1 MIWHVNDCQ
10 IGNHLWEAVGVGEA
24 EVKKMVGEVVVFAM
38 KLEGAVVAEVAEALQ
53 GVEEEV
59 SLSFFCIFICTFCQ
73 NCPKYKYMNLLTQM
87 YIYIVLVGGGGRGF
101 G

>member
-59 SLSFFCIFICTFCQ
+59 SLSFFLYF
-73 NCPKYKYMNLLTQM
+73 YMHFLSKLP
-87 YIYIVLVGGGGRGF
+87 
-101 G
+101 